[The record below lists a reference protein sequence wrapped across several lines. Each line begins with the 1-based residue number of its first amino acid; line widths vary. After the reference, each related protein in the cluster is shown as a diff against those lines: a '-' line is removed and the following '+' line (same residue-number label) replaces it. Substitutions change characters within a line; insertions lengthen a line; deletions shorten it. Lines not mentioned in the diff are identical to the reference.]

1 MRTLAL
7 LLTLLFPCQALAAPK
22 AALWPKWQNHIS
34 ENTERVD
41 HKLWSAFLE
50 KYLVVDHPSGIN
62 LVRYS
67 KVQPLDRV
75 ALDTYIDELQ
85 DINVLDLNRDEQ
97 KAFWINLY
105 NALTVKLV
113 LDHYPVTS
121 IKRIT
126 RPWDKVLVTI
136 EGDGITLNDIE
147 HRILRPIWKDNR
159 VHYALN
165 CASIGCPN
173 LLPVAFAGRSTED
186 LLEQAAREYI
196 NHSRGAHVDGNK
208 LFVSTIYKW
217 YRTDFGDSKQELI
230 NHLDKYANRDLKDQ
244 LNDIRKGKE
253 RLKIKY
259 RYDWNLNSADLKNV
273 QQ

>member
-1 MRTLAL
+1 MRALAL
-7 LLTLLFPCQALAAPK
+7 LLALLFPCQALAAPK
-22 AALWPKWQNHIS
+22 AVLWPKWQAHSS

-41 HKLWSAFLE
+41 HRLWSAFLE
-50 KYLVVDHPSGIN
+50 KYLLVDHPSGIN

-67 KVQPLDRV
+67 NVQPMDRV
-75 ALDTYIDELQ
+75 ALDTYIEELQ
-85 DINVLDLNRDEQ
+85 GITVLDLNRDEQ
-97 KAFWINLY
+97 KAYWINLY

-126 RPWDKVLVTI
+126 RPWDTVLANI
-136 EGDGITLNDIE
+136 EGEGITLNDIE

-173 LLPVAFAGRSTED
+173 LPPVAFTGRTTEG

-196 NHSRGAHVDGNK
+196 NHSRGVRVDGKK

-230 NHLDKYANRDLKDQ
+230 NHLDKYADRDLKDQ

-253 RLKIKY
+253 KARMKY
-259 RYDWNLNSADLKNV
+259 RYDWNLNSSDLKNV
-273 QQ
+273 SK